1 MATNPDRKWSKRMT
15 IEEML
20 PLMSD
25 AEIDSNARRGG
36 IAAIAE
42 RQRRIA
48 EKQTAWNKAARGM
61 GLFTSTAELL
71 RSRRPSSPADRV
83 MPDPPLDIGV

>member
-1 MATNPDRKWSKRMT
+1 MTDYNTRKWNKKMT

-25 AEIDSNARRGG
+25 AELRKNARRGG

-42 RQRRIA
+42 LERREAPQPTPTAAVMSQLFRQPTTLVTRADILAERRH
-48 EKQTAWNKAARGM
+48 G
-61 GLFTSTAELL
+61 SY
-71 RSRRPSSPADRV
+71 
-83 MPDPPLDIGV
+83 IGV